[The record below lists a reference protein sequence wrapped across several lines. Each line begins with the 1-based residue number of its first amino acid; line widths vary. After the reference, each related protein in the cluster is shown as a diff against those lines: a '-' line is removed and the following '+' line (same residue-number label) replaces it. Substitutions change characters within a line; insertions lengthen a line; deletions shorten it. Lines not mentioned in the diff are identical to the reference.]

1 MIATTIARD
10 EIGVDT
16 GRVLPRFRG
25 RLSQGSSSAVG
36 RIEADAILDQF
47 RSGTGCK
54 QHRDA
59 CSIVERRSEPHGD
72 AAQINRNVQFQR
84 SADS

>member
-1 MIATTIARD
+1 MSIEAM
-10 EIGVDT
+10 
-16 GRVLPRFRG
+16 RVLPHFRG
-25 RLSQGSSSAVG
+25 RLSQGSSSEVG

-72 AAQINRNVQFQR
+72 AAQINRNVEFQR